1 MSYPSIDD
9 NPSYAI
15 FVPLV
20 IGPLFG
26 IVILGW
32 ITDLVSE
39 LASVDE
45 STVVAWEMGIA
56 GMVLAVWMI
65 LKMPLVRFSV
75 IVTGTAIGLIVL
87 VLCWTGRDEQV
98 LDSVVTKTSITLV
111 SVGMG
116 AVYMYWEIKR
126 HPDEWP

>member
-1 MSYPSIDD
+1 MSYPSTDD
-9 NPSYAI
+9 NPGCAI
-15 FVPLV
+15 IVPLV
-20 IGPLFG
+20 IGPLVG

-32 ITDLVSE
+32 ITGLISE
-39 LASVDE
+39 LASVDK

-56 GMVLAVWMI
+56 GMVLAVWMVV
-65 LKMPLVRFSV
+65 KMPLVRFSV

-87 VLCWTGRDEQV
+87 VLCWTGGDEQV
-98 LDSVVTKTSITLV
+98 LDSVVPKASIILV

-126 HPDEWP
+126 HPDKWP

>member
-1 MSYPSIDD
+1 MSYPNAND
-9 NPSYAI
+9 NPGCAI
-15 FVPLV
+15 IVPLV
-20 IGPLFG
+20 IALLFG

-32 ITDLVSE
+32 ITGLIAE
-39 LASVDE
+39 LTSVDN

-65 LKMPLVRFSV
+65 LKMPLMRFSV

-87 VLCWTGRDEQV
+87 VLCLTGGDEQV
-98 LDSVVTKTSITLV
+98 LDSVVPKASIILV